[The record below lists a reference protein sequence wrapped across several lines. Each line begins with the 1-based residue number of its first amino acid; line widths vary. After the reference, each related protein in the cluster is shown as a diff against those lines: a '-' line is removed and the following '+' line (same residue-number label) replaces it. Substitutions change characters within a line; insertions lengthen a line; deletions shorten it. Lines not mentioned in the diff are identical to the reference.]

1 MKRFSLV
8 LGLIVLIGCGDANDS
23 EAVDC
28 WIVSPL
34 SSAIVGGSSDV
45 QVGFSGAVTTIEL
58 LAGSVV
64 VAQAATADAVDDTV
78 TISWDTTGTADGS
91 VALTV
96 RAEGSDSASDPIS
109 VTVDN
114 TLPVASIGLNRL
126 DILEGQATVP
136 LNIIETNLST
146 IRLLNQDGELVSVS
160 GTTAEL
166 TWDTTAVS
174 DQVHAI
180 YLEITDQANNT
191 SSTTEIPVIVMNNGE
206 EVTFEYIPAA
216 AVEIP
221 DPFNPYAEFH
231 TRTMAYMDDQSVTR
245 VIVWLTWDASNE
257 WPLELAVGQGFCPH
271 RGIEYYAEES
281 SEGEIYIDLAR
292 TDLTS
297 ASVTS
302 IQGQMPSH
310 PTDSTVFPYNG
321 DPATLGAFFGHIA
334 PLEPE
339 EHEGQTMAI
348 EVGFVFIYDATE

>member
-1 MKRFSLV
+1 MKRFLLV
-8 LGLIVLIGCGDANDS
+8 LILIWIGCGDANDS

-34 SSAIVGGSSDV
+34 TVVGGTTDV
-45 QVGFSGAVTTIEL
+45 QVGFSGSVTTLEL
-58 LAGSVV
+58 LAGSTV

-78 TISWDTTGTADGS
+78 TISWDTTSAADGS
-91 VALTV
+91 VDLTV
-96 RAEGSDSASDPIS
+96 RAEGSDSASDPVS
-109 VTVDN
+109 VVVDN
-114 TLPVASIGLNRL
+114 TFPVASIGLNRL
-126 DILEGQATVP
+126 TVLEGQATVP
-136 LNIIETNLST
+136 LNIVEANIST
-146 IRLLNQDGELVSVS
+146 IRLLNQDGELVSVT

-174 DQVHAI
+174 DQVHEV
-180 YLEITDQANNT
+180 YLEITDLANNS
-191 SSTTEIPVIVMNNGE
+191 SSTTEIPVIVANNGE

-231 TRTMAYMDDQSVTR
+231 TRTMAYMDDTAVAR

-271 RGIEYYAEES
+271 RGIEYIAEES
-281 SEGEIYIDLAR
+281 EDGEIYIDLAR
-292 TDLTS
+292 TDLSSSTIS
-297 ASVTS
+297 T

-310 PTDSTVFPYNG
+310 PTDATSFPYNG

-339 EHEGQTMAI
+339 EHEGETMAI
-348 EVGFVFIYDATE
+348 EVGFVFIYEAE